1 MPKSVQT
8 SQKREIWN
16 HKQRQ
21 RERIYTLTGTRKLV
35 PNWVRLKQLD
45 QTAEYTWDRSDN
57 GILHTIRNDAT
68 ASLCIGNPGQLLE
81 IYNPDKMTV
90 AIGNPAPTGAR

>member
-1 MPKSVQT
+1 MLKNGQT
-8 SQKREIWN
+8 SKKKGEIRN

-45 QTAEYTWDRSDN
+45 QTAEYTWGRSDN
-57 GILHTIRNDAT
+57 GILYTIRNDAT
-68 ASLCIGNPGQLLE
+68 ASLCTGNPGQLLE
-81 IYNPDKMTV
+81 TALTSK
-90 AIGNPAPTGAR
+90 IG